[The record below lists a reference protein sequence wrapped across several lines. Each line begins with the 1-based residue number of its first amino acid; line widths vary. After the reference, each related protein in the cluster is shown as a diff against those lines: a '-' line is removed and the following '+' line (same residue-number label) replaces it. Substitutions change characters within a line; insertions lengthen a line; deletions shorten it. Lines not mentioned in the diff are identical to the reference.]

1 MTNKQ
6 LKLDVPGLL
15 PEKEQKTFHEYGKYS
30 PKKNYFSIN
39 ISKQGRYN
47 G

>member
-1 MTNKQ
+1 MTEKQ
-6 LKLDVPGLL
+6 IKLDSSLL